1 MARTALEIIKS
12 EVWLL
17 KVWQKSY
24 CEVINMV
31 LMGIS
36 YIYDPI
42 TIFSQK
48 PEENL
53 QVCEVPVEK

>member
-1 MARTALEIIKS
+1 MARTALEKIKS

-17 KVWQKSY
+17 KVWQKPD
-24 CEVINMV
+24 CEVINIV
-31 LMGIS
+31 LTGIS

-48 PEENL
+48 HEENWQL
-53 QVCEVPVEK
+53 CEVPVEK